1 MRAVTLSIPQLALL
15 VATRAMGAA
24 GIALLLGDRL
34 GRDQR
39 RAVGATL
46 AAVGALTTL
55 PLVAEVVSST
65 RASRRDAL
73 DQAPG
78 RSPLEDAGRPGHAPQ
93 VAANR

>member
-1 MRAVTLSIPQLALL
+1 MRTVTLSIPQLALL

-24 GIALLLGDRL
+24 GVALLLGDRL
-34 GRDQR
+34 DRDQR

-55 PLVAEVVSST
+55 PLVAEVVSAA
-65 RASRRDAL
+65 RASRRDTL

-78 RSPLEDAGRPGHAPQ
+78 RSPLEDAERPGHTPQ